1 MVQIHE
7 KNMFSYV
14 FICFHPH
21 FSMVQWPWFTPS
33 IFSLRQDVSRLGV
46 TCVETPEGV
55 TKEAW
60 EEGAPMVRRSETST
74 HRIHGAAI
82 YGNMDPINIPQSC

>member
-1 MVQIHE
+1 
-7 KNMFSYV
+7 MFSSS
-14 FICFHPH
+14 FFHGSMAMVHPVH
-21 FSMVQWPWFTPS
+21 FFFTS
-33 IFSLRQDVSRLGV
+33 GRVTAGRHLRGDAG
-46 TCVETPEGV
+46 GV

-82 YGNMDPINIPQSC
+82 YGNVDPINIPQSC

>member
-1 MVQIHE
+1 MN
-7 KNMFSYV
+7 KNIFSYV
-14 FICFHPH
+14 FIWFHPH

-60 EEGAPMVRRSETST
+60 EEGAPMVRRSET
-74 HRIHGAAI
+74 
-82 YGNMDPINIPQSC
+82 PFLF